1 MTVTTSPHILEPG
14 PLNAITDVPGV
25 LVGHHTDARVFRGT
39 TALLFPEGAIAG
51 VEVRGSNPGTF
62 NTDALASTT
71 VSGLVHAIGL
81 SGGSLFGLGAIAGIT
96 EWLLEQRIGL
106 PRRGALIP
114 IVSGAVIYDLDLSDP
129 YRHPTADWGGAAAAA
144 AKPGAF
150 ERGNVGA
157 GRGGTAGKGPGCVRT
172 KGGLGTASLTLP
184 DGIMVGAL
192 IVVNALGGLV
202 HPVTGQ
208 LYATHGGFGIP
219 TLYRQFDE
227 TAQPSDAIA
236 NTTLAVVATNAGLTK
251 PQLVKMAQ
259 LAHDGL
265 ARAIRP
271 VHAML
276 DGDTVFSVSTGDAS
290 ATGTSDANLTD
301 MVGHAASDALVR
313 AALDAATATESLGGW
328 PSVEEASQA
337 VRAAYQHPLP

>member
-1 MTVTTSPHILEPG
+1 
-14 PLNAITDVPGV
+14 
-25 LVGHHTDARVFRGT
+25 
-39 TALLFPEGAIAG
+39 
-51 VEVRGSNPGTF
+51 
-62 NTDALASTT
+62 
-71 VSGLVHAIGL
+71 
-81 SGGSLFGLGAIAGIT
+81 
-96 EWLLEQRIGL
+96 
-106 PRRGALIP
+106 
-114 IVSGAVIYDLDLSDP
+114 
-129 YRHPTADWGGAAAAA
+129 
-144 AKPGAF
+144 
-150 ERGNVGA
+150 
-157 GRGGTAGKGPGCVRT
+157 
-172 KGGLGTASLTLP
+172 
-184 DGIMVGAL
+184 MVGAL